1 MGGAAMSSILV
12 NPKRLKALE
21 NEVEDL
27 EMNLRI
33 LESELKSSDA
43 SHDEADKALIEM
55 WSCVPKEKR
64 RELIESNEYIGE
76 MFWNERDM

>member
-1 MGGAAMSSILV
+1 MSSILV

-27 EMNLRI
+27 MHDLRI
-33 LESELKSSDA
+33 AEEELREAERAWVDA
-43 SHDEADKALIEM
+43 DRALIEM
-55 WSCVPKEKR
+55 WSFVPRDKR

-76 MFWNERDM
+76 MFWNEMRRGD

>member
-1 MGGAAMSSILV
+1 MSSILV

-27 EMNLRI
+27 MHDLRTA
-33 LESELKSSDA
+33 EEELRETVRTLDS
-43 SHDEADKALIEM
+43 ADKALIEM
-55 WSCVPKEKR
+55 WSFVPRDKR

-76 MFWNERDM
+76 MFWNEMRRDD

>member
-1 MGGAAMSSILV
+1 MSAILV
-12 NPKRLKALE
+12 NPKRLRALE

-27 EMNLRI
+27 QMDVSI
-33 LESELKSSDA
+33 LKSELQASDA

-64 RELIESNEYIGE
+64 RELIESNDYIGE
-76 MFWNERDM
+76 MFWNDR

>member
-1 MGGAAMSSILV
+1 MSSILV

-27 EMNLRI
+27 RMDVDI

>member
-1 MGGAAMSSILV
+1 MSAILV
-12 NPKRLKALE
+12 NPKRLEALE

-27 EMNLRI
+27 RMDVSI
-33 LESELKSSDA
+33 LESELQASDA

-55 WSCVPKEKR
+55 WSCVPKDKR

-76 MFWNERDM
+76 MFWNDR

>member
-1 MGGAAMSSILV
+1 MSSILV

-21 NEVEDL
+21 SEVEDL
-27 EMNLRI
+27 RMDVRI
-33 LESELKSSDA
+33 LESELQASDA
-43 SHDEADKALIEM
+43 SHDEADRALIEM

-76 MFWNERDM
+76 MFWNDR

>member
-1 MGGAAMSSILV
+1 MSSILV

-27 EMNLRI
+27 RMDVDI
-33 LESELKSSDA
+33 LESELRASDA
-43 SHDEADKALIEM
+43 SHDDADKALIEM

-64 RELIESNEYIGE
+64 RELIETNDYIGE
-76 MFWNERDM
+76 MFWNDR

>member
-1 MGGAAMSSILV
+1 MSAILV
-12 NPKRLKALE
+12 NPKRLRALE

-27 EMNLRI
+27 QMDVSI
-33 LESELKSSDA
+33 LESELQASDA

-64 RELIESNEYIGE
+64 RELIESNDYIGE
-76 MFWNERDM
+76 MFWNDR

>member
-1 MGGAAMSSILV
+1 MTAILV
-12 NPKRLKALE
+12 NPKRLEALE

-27 EMNLRI
+27 RMDVSI
-33 LESELKSSDA
+33 LESELRASDA
-43 SHDEADKALIEM
+43 LHDEADKALIEM

-76 MFWNERDM
+76 MFWNDR

>member
-1 MGGAAMSSILV
+1 MSAILV
-12 NPKRLKALE
+12 NPKRLEALE

-27 EMNLRI
+27 RMDVSI
-33 LESELKSSDA
+33 LESELRASDA
-43 SHDEADKALIEM
+43 LHDEADKALIEM

-76 MFWNERDM
+76 MFWNDR